1 MSHSSDAPAK
11 APLRPFAGHLPYT
24 PANSYNFVV
33 LTAPT
38 TSDTFSVLGVSH
50 DRRGE
55 PGMTFDGRS
64 PFSAP
69 PPCATVE
76 ALCERYHAFL
86 LDAYGVLVDGSNSL
100 PGAASF
106 LHRLIDAGR
115 PFIVLSNDA
124 SRLPATASAR
134 YRGFG
139 LPVTPDHIL
148 TSGSL
153 VGPYLQRE
161 GLAERPCIVLGP
173 PETST
178 FVTDVGGTV
187 VAPDDTAAEVL
198 IVCDDGGYP
207 FLPTIEDALSTAIHR
222 LDRDLPIALL
232 LPNPDRVYP
241 KSPGKIGL
249 TAGSVA
255 LVIESALRQRFGDY
269 APSFVRLGKP
279 HSPIFEAALQRL
291 GTAIDRSGV
300 VMFGD
305 QLQTDVAGANA
316 SGIDSVLVGTGVAA
330 LDRDFSS
337 GPRPSWLLAGF
348 PH

>member
-1 MSHSSDAPAK
+1 
-11 APLRPFAGHLPYT
+11 
-24 PANSYNFVV
+24 
-33 LTAPT
+33 
-38 TSDTFSVLGVSH
+38 
-50 DRRGE
+50 
-55 PGMTFDGRS
+55 MTFDGRS

-69 PPCATVE
+69 PPCATVDE
-76 ALCERYHAFL
+76 LCDRYDAFL

-100 PGAASF
+100 PGAARF
-106 LHRLIDAGR
+106 LHRLIDAHR

-124 SRLPATASAR
+124 SRLPATAATR

-153 VGPYLQRE
+153 ISAYLQRE
-161 GLAERPCIVLGP
+161 GLDGRPCIVLGP
-173 PETST
+173 PETRT

-187 VAPDDTAAEVL
+187 VEADDPAAEVL

-207 FLPTIEDALSTAIHR
+207 FLHTIEDALSTAIHR
-222 LDRDLPIALL
+222 LDRGQSIALL

-249 TAGSVA
+249 AAGSVA

-279 HSPIFEAALQRL
+279 HAPIFEAALHRF
-291 GTAIDRSGV
+291 GDTIERTSV

-316 SGIDSVLVGTGVAA
+316 AGIDSVLVGTGVTA

-337 GPRPSWLLAGF
+337 GPRPSWLLGGF
-348 PH
+348 PL